1 MIKIAI
7 VGAGFIGEIHANAY
21 KEIDGAEIVAVV
33 DKSTEKGKKLAQ
45 NINAEY
51 YEDLD
56 NLLEIRDIDCV
67 DICVP
72 TFLHHDMVLK
82 AAARNKHIFCEKPL
96 ALTLE
101 DAEKMVGAVKD
112 KETKSMVGHE
122 LRFWPEYVKAKEIL
136 ESGELGKP
144 LHCFCQRLASLPDWH
159 VDNWGSDEKLS
170 GGAALDLHIHDL
182 DYMLWLFGKPNL
194 VKAQGV
200 YNPDIIKHGGLV
212 HIDTAIEFNNGVSGF
227 AEGGWA
233 FKGGFPFT
241 MVFRILCE
249 KGTIEWIFRAGKNI
263 EERSQQSNIIIYKDD
278 GSIKTLEV
286 EQKDSF
292 LIELTYFID
301 CIKNDVPVEN
311 ATFEDGK
318 NAVELALAAI
328 KSAKE
333 KTVIKF

>member
-33 DKSTEKGKKLAQ
+33 DKSMEKGKKLAQ

-96 ALTLE
+96 ALTLK

-136 ESGELGKP
+136 ESEELGKP
-144 LHCFCQRLASLPDWH
+144 LRRARKTPALF
-159 VDNWGSDEKLS
+159 LS
-170 GGAALDLHIHDL
+170 E
-182 DYMLWLFGKPNL
+182 
-194 VKAQGV
+194 
-200 YNPDIIKHGGLV
+200 
-212 HIDTAIEFNNGVSGF
+212 T
-227 AEGGWA
+227 
-233 FKGGFPFT
+233 
-241 MVFRILCE
+241 R
-249 KGTIEWIFRAGKNI
+249 
-263 EERSQQSNIIIYKDD
+263 
-278 GSIKTLEV
+278 
-286 EQKDSF
+286 
-292 LIELTYFID
+292 FI
-301 CIKNDVPVEN
+301 
-311 ATFEDGK
+311 T
-318 NAVELALAAI
+318 
-328 KSAKE
+328 
-333 KTVIKF
+333 